1 MLLLWPRTPVC
12 ASISSTVWADTQSF
26 DLSGFHG
33 ISAAERIH
41 VQVTTGEV
49 FDVTAE
55 SKNAQQLEYLKV
67 DVRRGLLRVQIEDTL
82 LSPTLVSVDK
92 VTIYVIMPNL
102 LQAEALTGAEIAADS
117 MSGPDLDVAA
127 SGGSTLRIDAVDGR
141 VMSPA
146 ALRSRL

>member
-1 MLLLWPRTPVC
+1 
-12 ASISSTVWADTQSF
+12 
-26 DLSGFHG
+26 LSGFHG
-33 ISAAERIH
+33 ISAAEGIH

-49 FDVTAE
+49 FDVTTE
-55 SKNAQQLEYLKV
+55 SENAQQLEYLKV
-67 DVRRGLLRVQIEDTL
+67 DARHGLLRVQIEDTL

-102 LQAEALTGAEIAADS
+102 FQAEALAGAEIAADA